1 MPEPFSVIILAGGRS
16 ERMGQDKAWLTFN
29 NQPLV
34 LHVAQRLLPLAG
46 QLIISSNDPT
56 RYATVA
62 AGLAG
67 RVPVTIVSDVHP
79 GAGPLAGLEAGLAAA
94 GRDLALMI
102 AVDMP
107 FLNLSLVSYM
117 ADLAADYDVVVP
129 VTANAAT
136 GQTGREPL
144 HAFYRRACLPAISAH
159 LAAGHRR
166 VISFFPD
173 VRVRD
178 VYPGEIRRFDPEYMS
193 FFNVNTPED
202 WERAGRVL
210 RAQRAEGG
218 EGDAGLA
225 DH

>member
-16 ERMGQDKAWLTFN
+16 ERMGRDKAWLIFD

-34 LHVAQRLLPLAG
+34 LHVAQRMLPLAG

-62 AGLAG
+62 ASLAG
-67 RVPVTIVSDVHP
+67 RVPVRIVSDSHP

-94 GRDLALMI
+94 GQDLALMI

-117 ADLAADYDVVVP
+117 AELAADYDVVVP
-129 VTANAAT
+129 VIENAAT

-159 LAAGHRR
+159 LAEGHRR

-178 VYPGEIRRFDPEYMS
+178 VFAEEIRRFDPEYMS

-202 WERAGRVL
+202 WERAQSAL
-210 RAQRAEGG
+210 RAGHG
-218 EGDAGLA
+218 PGDAGRS